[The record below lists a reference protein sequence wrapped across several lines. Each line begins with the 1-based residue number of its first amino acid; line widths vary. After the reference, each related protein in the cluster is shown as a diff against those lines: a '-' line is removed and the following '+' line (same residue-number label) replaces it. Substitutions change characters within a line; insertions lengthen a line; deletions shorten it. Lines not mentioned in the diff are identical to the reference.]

1 MKDELVKYKFTGTLK
16 TTIAGKLI
24 YGLLCEFA
32 DSNGT
37 VQVPVKKISYTL
49 SIGENTVRRN
59 LHRLEE
65 RGYIAIRKIYH
76 DDGGRAPNLY
86 IIK

>member
-1 MKDELVKYKFTGTLK
+1 MKYKLTGTLK

-24 YGLLCEFA
+24 YGLLCDLA
-32 DSNGT
+32 DLDGK

-49 SIGENTVRRN
+49 SISENTVRRN
-59 LHRLEE
+59 LHKLEE
-65 RGYIAIRKIYH
+65 KGYIDIRKIYH
-76 DDGGRAPNLY
+76 DDGGRAPNIY

>member
-1 MKDELVKYKFTGTLK
+1 MNDELVKYKLAGTLK

-24 YGLLCEFA
+24 YGLLCEIA
-32 DSNGT
+32 DSDGK
-37 VQVPVKKISYTL
+37 VQVPIKKISYTL

-65 RGYIAIRKIYH
+65 KGYIDIRKIYH
-76 DDGGRAPNLY
+76 DDGGRAANIY